1 MELDYSC
8 LNEKPNQEVM
18 TFLETASIR
27 KITISQQSKT
37 CEIFLACETLPDDA
51 MYLQCLQ
58 FFKHN
63 MAKASKVR
71 LIVQPKVS
79 MGIDVFLTN
88 HFSLFTAMLN
98 EQHPSIGGWLYN
110 SYWKQD
116 EEQITIYIGQEIG
129 VKFLQN
135 LQFTLQASILL
146 DEITE
151 HRYQIALA
159 YDEAIEKPELKP
171 RT

>member
-79 MGIDVFLTN
+79 MGIDVFLIFNTADDQTFCDNVTN
-88 HFSLFTAMLN
+88 GHTR
-98 EQHPSIGGWLYN
+98 I
-110 SYWKQD
+110 K
-116 EEQITIYIGQEIG
+116 
-129 VKFLQN
+129 
-135 LQFTLQASILL
+135 
-146 DEITE
+146 
-151 HRYQIALA
+151 
-159 YDEAIEKPELKP
+159 
-171 RT
+171 